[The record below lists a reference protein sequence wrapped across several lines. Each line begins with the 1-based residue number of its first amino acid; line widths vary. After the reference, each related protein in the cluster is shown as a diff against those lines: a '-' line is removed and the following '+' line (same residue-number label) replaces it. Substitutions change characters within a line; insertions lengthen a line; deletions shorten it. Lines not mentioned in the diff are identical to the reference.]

1 MSFIDSIADAAA
13 RLHALV
19 EGGDSAWTAVCGL
32 ESTVRRLPA
41 DKAASSL
48 HAVMTLAVLI
58 KGKDDDTQARM
69 IVGCEA
75 IIQGLCPK
83 QAWADWSRLHG
94 G

>member
-1 MSFIDSIADAAA
+1 MSFSASIVDAAA
-13 RLHALV
+13 RLHDLV
-19 EGGDSAWTAVCGL
+19 EGGDSAWTAICGL
-32 ESTVRRLPA
+32 ESTVRRMPPA
-41 DKAASSL
+41 KAASSL

-75 IIQGLCPK
+75 ILQGLCPK
-83 QAWADWSRLHG
+83 QAWADWSRING